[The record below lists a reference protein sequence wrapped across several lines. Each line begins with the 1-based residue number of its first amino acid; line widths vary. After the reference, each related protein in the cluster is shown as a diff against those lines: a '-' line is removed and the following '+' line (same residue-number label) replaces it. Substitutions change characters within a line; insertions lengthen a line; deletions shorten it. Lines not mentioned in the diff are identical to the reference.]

1 MKLIKVAILL
11 ILQVLICFNGLL
23 QAQTI
28 SLPLQGSNLEDSIKV
43 ELPISLIKK
52 ANERLIERK
61 YLISIYYEQDS
72 IIQFQNSYIAN
83 QSNIINTMQE
93 RIAINNQINE
103 DLNKALDKQ
112 KKKNK
117 IITYSAVG
125 VVAGLLIGVLIK

>member
-1 MKLIKVAILL
+1 M
-11 ILQVLICFNGLL
+11 ICFNGLL

-43 ELPISLIKK
+43 ELPISIIKK

-83 QSNIINTMQE
+83 QSIIINDMKN
-93 RIAINNQINE
+93 RIVINNKINE

-112 KKKNK
+112 KKNNK

-125 VVAGLLIGVLIK
+125 VVAGLLIGILIK